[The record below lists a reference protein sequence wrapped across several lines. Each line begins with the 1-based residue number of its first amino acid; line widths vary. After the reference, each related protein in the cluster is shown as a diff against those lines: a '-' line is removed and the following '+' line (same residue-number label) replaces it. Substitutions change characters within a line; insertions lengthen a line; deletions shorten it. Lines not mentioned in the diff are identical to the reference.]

1 MNILKRFTLVVLR
14 NKYCPVP
21 KLLSTVNNILF
32 NKIKI
37 LTLLFNKS
45 LSLTFIFFLLVLKHI
60 EIEILTIILEWNEEY

>member
-14 NKYCPVP
+14 NKYCPA
-21 KLLSTVNNILF
+21 VNNILF